1 MGQLERSVRAMRVIL
16 TGGSSGLGKAIAA
29 ALLEAGHELA
39 ILSRRGEEKF
49 RETCPE
55 LSQAS
60 YTSVDLSQP
69 PAENLIASTAEKLGG
84 LDVLINNAGQMAFEN
99 AHEAAD
105 VGKTMAVNLTSPIQ
119 LANQAVAV
127 MLEAEKPG
135 HILNVASV
143 AALKATPKLAAYS
156 ASKAGLVQYTRT
168 LAAEYAGRGIRANA
182 ICPGAVQTGLTS
194 RVMFA
199 MIAKSVPL
207 GKLQTPEEVAGV
219 VMFLLSDAAR
229 NVTGSVYSL
238 DGGMSL

>member
-1 MGQLERSVRAMRVIL
+1 MSRIIL

-29 ALLEAGHELA
+29 ALLEGGHELA
-39 ILSRRGEEKF
+39 ILSRRDEEKF
-49 RETCPE
+49 RESCPE
-55 LSQAS
+55 LARAR

-69 PAENLIASTAEKLGG
+69 PPANLIADTAQPLGG
-84 LDVLINNAGQMAFEN
+84 LDVLINNAGQMTFEN

-105 VGKTMAVNLTSPIQ
+105 VAKTLAVNLTAPIL

-127 MLEAEKPG
+127 MLEAGGG

-182 ICPGAVQTGLTS
+182 ICPGAVPTGLTS

-207 GKLQTPEEVAGV
+207 GKLQTPEEVAGLV
-219 VMFLLSDAAR
+219 TWLLSDAAR
-229 NVTGSVYSL
+229 NITGSVYSL

>member
-1 MGQLERSVRAMRVIL
+1 MKIIL

-29 ALLEAGHELA
+29 ALLEGGHELA
-39 ILSRRGEEKF
+39 ILSRRYEEKF

-55 LSQAS
+55 LAAAR

-69 PAENLIASTAEKLGG
+69 PADSLIKATAEALGG
-84 LDVLINNAGQMAFEN
+84 LDVLINNAGQMTFEN
-99 AHEAAD
+99 SHEAAD
-105 VGKTMAVNLTSPIQ
+105 VAKTMAVNLTSPIQ

-127 MLEAEKPG
+127 MLEREQPG

-143 AALKATPKLAAYS
+143 AALKATPKLSAYC
-156 ASKAGLVQYTRT
+156 ASKAGLVQYTRA
-168 LAAEYAGRGIRANA
+168 LAAEYASKNIRANA

-199 MIAKSVPL
+199 MIGKNVPL

-219 VMFLLSDAAR
+219 VTFLLSDAAR

>member
-1 MGQLERSVRAMRVIL
+1 MRIIL
-16 TGGSSGLGKAIAA
+16 TGGSSGLGKAIATS
-29 ALLEAGHELA
+29 LLEAGHELA
-39 ILSRRGEEKF
+39 ILSRREEEKF
-49 RETCPE
+49 RETSPE
-55 LSQAS
+55 LEKAR
-60 YTSVDLSQP
+60 YLSVDLAQP
-69 PAENLIASTAEKLGG
+69 PAETLVAETAHALGG
-84 LDVLINNAGQMAFEN
+84 LDVLINNAGQMTFEN

-105 VGKTMAVNLTSPIQ
+105 VARTMAVNLTSPIQ

-127 MLEAEKPG
+127 MLESGGG

-156 ASKAGLVQYTRT
+156 ASKAGLVQYTRA
-168 LAAEYAGRGIRANA
+168 LAAEYASRGIRANA

-199 MIAKSVPL
+199 MIGKSVPL
-207 GKLQTPEEVAGV
+207 GKLQTPEEVAGLA
-219 VMFLLSDAAR
+219 MYLLSDAAR